1 MSVGVMLSTAG
12 SLREANRLAKTLV
25 KQGLAACI
33 TVLPGAV
40 SHFFWAGKLCR
51 EREVLI
57 LAKTTKGKAGELK
70 NKIKE
75 IHRYEVPEILF
86 FQAAQGEKTY
96 LEWVK
101 KSLKKK

>member
-1 MSVGVMLSTAG
+1 MSVWIMLSTAG

-25 KQGLAACI
+25 KQRLAACI

-40 SHFFWAGKLCR
+40 SHFFWDGKLCR
-51 EREVLI
+51 EREALI
-57 LAKTTKGKAGELK
+57 IAKTTKEKAKELK

-86 FQAAQGEKTY
+86 FPAAKGEKTY
-96 LEWVK
+96 SAWIE
-101 KSLKKK
+101 KSLAKK